1 MHFALPPEYIRSLQ
15 QAEAAR
21 VRAAQEKVPNL
32 YHAFEDPRQLQEW
45 GAAAPQQAPQG
56 VHEQPQQQQAYYN
69 YPQPQPQQQASY
81 AQYPQQQGMQAQQ
94 PQQPQGFSQ
103 AARAG
108 QRSPPRSP
116 SPQPYSQT
124 NAQTQPSDSVICWDV
139 QLARSHDK
147 SKFLDHPSIPRFLHL
162 HLAEDMARL
171 PRTPPYISPVSRI
184 IMRPTFQCLPGTSQL
199 AETLQLPLGI
209 TFQPFADTHLPEV
222 DLSTLGGKM
231 IRCRKCSAYIN
242 PFTTFCEQGR
252 RWQCIMCRQL
262 NEVPQ
267 EYFCALD
274 PQTGLR
280 ADVLQRPELTYC
292 SVDFYPTPEFLRRPP
307 HRPAFLLM
315 LDCSYQAIASGQLR
329 AICRGVLSALETMK
343 NEDAL
348 YMGVIGFA
356 STLYFFNLGP
366 TLQSPCT
373 IVAPDIVHDVCN
385 VDDNFKFEPI
395 ELPCA
400 VNELMVQVKDAYR
413 LLKVLFETLPETF
426 ATTKDVGCAFGP
438 ALAAAISMLENS
450 GGKIVASIDAMPSI
464 GEGKLKPRFDIAKL
478 SNQPKE
484 YTVCLAASDWYKQR
498 ALACSNSN
506 ISIDLFVSGAQ
517 DVDLTTIAPLARFTS
532 GSIYRSTPLTI
543 NGVPEQV
550 HRMLTRYMAFEA
562 ILRVRTSN
570 GLVVPNF
577 YGHCHVR
584 EPDLLALPVGDE
596 DSSYSVQ
603 LQIGSELKTSFAYIQ
618 VAIVHTNRARERRI
632 RVHTY
637 QLGVSPSLSAVVNSA
652 DSLGVTC
659 FLCKMAVDFSV
670 NGPFQQAE
678 KRVTDKLLATLR
690 AVKKHNDGLGLRCGH
705 FMLPESLRFVPQ
717 LLHGFFRGAA
727 VGLSTSTPILPDE
740 RVAAMSMVMSTAP
753 YAMLPYYTGWS
764 YEVYSPY
771 AAPENFPVPIF
782 PTQSYFRSDGIFL
795 VHLGS
800 TLVLWYGRKADAH
813 VVEAFGLTPSE
824 EAPRSAQPLITEEQ
838 LVALRGRFDALVW
851 QLLEGVRNAFSAPLE
866 ACPQGNSVIE
876 PALTRMMMEDEV
888 QTLPSYTTFLRDLWQ
903 KVSATGR

>member
-1 MHFALPPEYIRSLQ
+1 MNFALPPEYLHSLQ

-21 VRAAQEKVPNL
+21 AKNAREKMPNL
-32 YHAFEDPRQLQEW
+32 YHAFEDPRHLQPW
-45 GAAAPQQAPQG
+45 GTTAPQQAPQSMD
-56 VHEQPQQQQAYYN
+56 EQQQAHYNYSQQQQ
-69 YPQPQPQQQASY
+69 QQQTSY
-81 AQYPQQQGMQAQQ
+81 AQHPQQSMPAQQ
-94 PQQPQGFSQ
+94 LQQSQDFPQGAQ
-103 AARAG
+103 TGR
-108 QRSPPRSP
+108 RSPPRSP
-116 SPQPYSQT
+116 CPQPYSQM
-124 NAQTQPSDSVICWDV
+124 NAQMQPSDSVLCWDV

-162 HLAEDMARL
+162 HLAEDMSRV
-171 PRTPPYISPVSRI
+171 PPTPSYIVPVSRI
-184 IMRPTFQCLPGTSQL
+184 SMRPTFQCLPATSQL
-199 AETLQLPLGI
+199 ADTLQLPLGI

-222 DLSTLGGKM
+222 DLSSVGGRM
-231 IRCRKCSAYIN
+231 IRCRRCSAYIN

-252 RWQCIMCRQL
+252 RWQCILCRQL
-262 NEVPQ
+262 NEVSQ

-280 ADVLQRPELTYC
+280 TDVLQRPELTYC
-292 SVDFYPTPEFLRRPP
+292 SVDFHPTSEFLRRPP
-307 HRPAFLLM
+307 QRPAFLLM

-329 AICRGVLSALETMK
+329 AICHGVLSALETMK
-343 NEDAL
+343 NEDAT

-356 STLYFFNLGP
+356 STVYFFNLGP
-366 TLQSPCT
+366 TLRSPCT

-400 VNELMVQVKDAYR
+400 VNELVVHVKDAYH
-413 LLKVLFETLPETF
+413 LLKCLFETLPETF
-426 ATTKDVGCAFGP
+426 ASTKDVGCAFGP

-484 YTVCLAASDWYKQR
+484 YTVCLAAADWYKQR

-506 ISIDLFVSGAQ
+506 ISVDLLVSGAQ
-517 DVDLTTIAPLARFTS
+517 DVDLATIAPLSRFTS
-532 GSIYRSTPLTI
+532 GSIHRSTPLTI
-543 NGVPEQV
+543 NGMPEQV
-550 HRMLTRYMAFEA
+550 RRILTRYMAFES

-603 LQIGSELKTSFAYIQ
+603 LQVGPELKANFAYIQ
-618 VAIVHTNRARERRI
+618 IAIVHTNRARERRI

-637 QLGVSPSLSAVVNSA
+637 QLGVSSSLSAVVNSA
-652 DSLGVTC
+652 DSLGVAC
-659 FLCKMAVDFSV
+659 FLSKMAVDFAV
-670 NGPFQQAE
+670 NGPFQQAQ
-678 KRVTDKLLATLR
+678 KRVTDKLVAMLR

-705 FMLPESLRFVPQ
+705 FMLPESLRFVPL
-717 LLHGFFRGAA
+717 LLHGFFRYAA
-727 VGLSTSTPILPDE
+727 VGLATSTPILPDQ

-753 YAMLPYYTGWS
+753 HAMQPYYTGWS
-764 YEVYSPY
+764 YEVYSPH
-771 AAPENFPVPIF
+771 AAPENLPMPIF
-782 PTQSYFRSDGIFL
+782 PTQTYFRSDGIFL

-800 TLVLWYGRKADAH
+800 TLVLWYGLKADAH
-813 VVEAFGLTPSE
+813 ILRAFGLTPSE
-824 EAPRSAQPLITEEQ
+824 GAPCSPQPLITEEQ
-838 LVALRGRFDALVW
+838 LAALRGRFDALVW
-851 QLLEGVRNAFSAPLE
+851 HLLEGVRSAFSASLE
-866 ACPQGNSVIE
+866 ACPQGNSVFE

-903 KVSATGR
+903 KVSVPGR